1 MKTVSVLG
9 STGSVGT
16 STLDVIARHPHK
28 FSVQILTAHK
38 NVELLVTQAK
48 RFNAKTAV
56 IADESLY
63 LNLKESLSGTGIACA
78 AGMQAVEEAARQP
91 ADITMAAISGMAG
104 LKPLL
109 AAIHN
114 GKTVA
119 IANKEPLVSA
129 GALVLKAAQNAGATI
144 LPVDSEHNA
153 IFQVFDKEHVTG
165 ITRLIL
171 TASGGPFRQ
180 ADMADMAR
188 ATPDK
193 ALAHPNWVMGRKIS
207 IDSATM
213 MNKALEVIEAH
224 HLFQMPADKIDVIV
238 HPQSTIHSMV
248 EYADGSV
255 LAQMGASDM
264 KVPITYALAWPYRLD
279 GGAQKLDFTK
289 ISALTFEPVDERRFP
304 AIKIA
309 YDSLREGAAACIAMN
324 AANEVAV
331 ELFLNNQ
338 IGFMDISGLVQD
350 ALSKVAALK
359 QGDLNTNLE
368 DILAFDGATRHL
380 VSDLA
385 MQKFNTNRKVS

>member
-16 STLDVIARHPHK
+16 STLDVIARHPDK
-28 FSVQILTAHK
+28 FSVQVLIAHK
-38 NVELLVTQAK
+38 NVELLAVQAK
-48 RFNAKTAV
+48 KFCAKMAV
-56 IADESLY
+56 IADETLY
-63 LNLKESLSGTGIACA
+63 ADLKEALSGTDIECA
-78 AGMQAVEEAARQP
+78 AGVNAVINAAGQP
-91 ADITMAAISGMAG
+91 VDITMAAISGMVG
-104 LKPLL
+104 LQPLL
-109 AAIHN
+109 AALHN

-129 GALVLKAAQNAGATI
+129 GSLVMLSAQKSGATV

-153 IFQVFDKEHVTG
+153 IFQVFDKSQRQS
-165 ITRLIL
+165 IARIIL

-180 ADMADMAR
+180 MDLAGMER
-188 ATPDK
+188 ATPDM

-224 HLFQMPADKIDVIV
+224 HLFRMPANKIDVIV

-264 KVPITYALAWPYRLD
+264 KVPITYALAWPDRLD
-279 GGAQKLDFTK
+279 GGAQKLDFTR
-289 ISALTFEPVDERRFP
+289 ISAVTFEPVDERRFP
-304 AIKIA
+304 AIKMA
-309 YDSLREGAAACIAMN
+309 YDSLRDGAAACIAMN

-331 ELFLNNQ
+331 ELFLGGR
-338 IGFMDISGLVQD
+338 IGFMDISRLVQD
-350 ALSKVAALK
+350 ALSKANALK

-385 MQKFNTNRKVS
+385 AQKFNTNRKVS